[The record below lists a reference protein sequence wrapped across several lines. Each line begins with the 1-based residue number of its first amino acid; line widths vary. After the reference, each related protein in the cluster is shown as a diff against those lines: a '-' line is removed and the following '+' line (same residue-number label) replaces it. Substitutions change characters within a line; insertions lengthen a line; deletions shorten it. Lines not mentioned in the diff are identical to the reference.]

1 MTNRMSQFFNSEHQ
15 DSLVDLKIE
24 TVNLD
29 YIAPNKL
36 NTMPMTNIDDL
47 KASISCHGLQEKIIV
62 RPVRQE
68 EYAELKKMYVVISG
82 HRRLQALKE
91 LNQENGEFRTIDVFV
106 DNRIETE
113 LEELIAIALGN
124 AQREEDT
131 EVRYAK
137 TIEWGYIFDE
147 MVQQGLIQKS
157 TATAKSEWIG
167 QRMNRSG
174 RTIRRYW
181 KEMDLKNAGTE
192 VKTEEEKLENP
203 KEIKEKNSYEE
214 YGKKVRNFEKMIV
227 SDQVVDLILS
237 DDEELIVS
245 NLKSLLVNIKTLISM
260 ADK

>member
-1 MTNRMSQFFNSEHQ
+1 MTNRMSQFFSSEQQ

-47 KASISCHGLQEKIIV
+47 KASISSHGLQEKIIV

-113 LEELIAIALGN
+113 LEELVAIALGN

-147 MVQQGLIQKS
+147 MYQQGLIEKN
-157 TATAKSEWIG
+157 TAVAKSDWIG

-181 KEMDLKNAGTE
+181 EEMDLKNAGTE
-192 VKTEEEKLENP
+192 EKTEEEKVQP
-203 KEIKEKNSYEE
+203 KEVKEKNPYEE
-214 YGKKVRNFEKMIV
+214 YSKKIRSFEKMIV
-227 SDQVVDLILS
+227 SEKALDLIAN
-237 DDEELIVS
+237 DHEEVIVS
-245 NLKSLLVNIKTLISM
+245 DLKSLLSNIQTLISV
-260 ADK
+260 AKK